1 MKRAIETIGIGVLK
15 CGKFGRPV
23 TRAAAQ
29 NERDVI
35 IQVLVVQRAAPC
47 WFYDSRFKSNR
58 PGNSLTFT
66 SYIPPV

>member
-1 MKRAIETIGIGVLK
+1 MKRVIETIGTGVLK

-29 NERDVI
+29 NERGVI
-35 IQVLVVQRAAPC
+35 IQVLVVQHAAPC
-47 WFYDSRFKSNR
+47 WFYDSRFKLYK
-58 PGNSLTFT
+58 PGSFLTFT